1 MKIIISENKVKT
13 IKRLIKRQGVENVV
27 QLMGGWKTFSEV
39 LEFKNP
45 MDFLHLFD
53 DLEVV
58 QSEEKPDLLL
68 FRYEKGNNIMLY
80 RKSNE
85 DIFVNS
91 REIYKIMDEKFSLIF
106 PVFVRLIESWV
117 DKVYNLKVGN
127 VYTANRGDAIIV

>member
-127 VYTANRGDAIIV
+127 VYTANRGDDIIV